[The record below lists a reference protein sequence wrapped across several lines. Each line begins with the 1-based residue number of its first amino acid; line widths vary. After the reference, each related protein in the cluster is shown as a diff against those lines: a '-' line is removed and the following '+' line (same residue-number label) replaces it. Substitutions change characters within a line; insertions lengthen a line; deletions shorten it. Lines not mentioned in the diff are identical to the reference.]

1 VSVQARRLA
10 LLVRPTVRSTDWLP
24 PVAGSL
30 LAVAVATLA
39 RGTSPALRLE
49 LASVALGIGGSFALD
64 DAAATSLE
72 ASPAPLALRNAVR
85 AGCAIPFPAA
95 IWITILLLT
104 PEADR
109 STLTLELAGLLAA
122 ALALSALGMRL
133 GVDGGLLAAPAVL
146 GLVAAS
152 SLVHWDDFWG
162 VGFGAAVVLGIGA
175 SRDPAHQRAA
185 ARRDDFCVA
194 TEPRSTKPPT

>member
-49 LASVALGIGGSFALD
+49 LASVALGIGGSF
-64 DAAATSLE
+64 
-72 ASPAPLALRNAVR
+72 ALRNAVR